1 MKVAESMISGIAS
14 PRFFCQGHS
23 GYSLDG
29 ARRPLEEERM
39 KRWESDPGLR
49 RLVREKKEGVLGRRA
64 FLARLG
70 GATAGAAAASPSR
83 GAAPARAQKQ
93 VGVTMSAT
101 EPNPA
106 TRPARK
112 GRGRA
117 PQQPP

>member
-1 MKVAESMISGIAS
+1 MISGIAS

-29 ARRPLEEERM
+29 ARRPLEEKRM

-70 GATAGAAAASPSR
+70 GAAGGAAGPSP
-83 GAAPARAQKQ
+83 GGGGAPAPGRQKG
-93 VGVTMSAT
+93 GVSLGGT
-101 EPNPA
+101 PPPPA
-106 TRPARK
+106 
-112 GRGRA
+112 
-117 PQQPP
+117 